1 MRFFWQICLNWTLY
15 FFYLGNEKGESTTEE
30 LESMRSAVTE
40 LRRARSEAEERARVL
55 VSAVVY

>member
-1 MRFFWQICLNWTLY
+1 M
-15 FFYLGNEKGESTTEE
+15 GNEKDESTMEE

>member
-1 MRFFWQICLNWTLY
+1 MRFFWQICSNWKLY
-15 FFYLGNEKGESTTEE
+15 FFYLGNEKDESTTEE

-55 VSAVVY
+55 VSAVAH